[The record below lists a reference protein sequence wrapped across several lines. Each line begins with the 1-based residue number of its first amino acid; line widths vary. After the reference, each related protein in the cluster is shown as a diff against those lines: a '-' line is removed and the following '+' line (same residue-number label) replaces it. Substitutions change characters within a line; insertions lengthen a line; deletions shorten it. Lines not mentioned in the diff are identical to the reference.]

1 MHISI
6 TAHDAKSSSSSAS
19 LINYLDKENEIKG
32 LDNKNAEYENYFD
45 SNYSA
50 ENPVQDLDKNTIVEN
65 LDSNRGSQKLDS
77 SNYFMLN
84 ISPSKMELQHMEN
97 IANEELI
104 KRNLDKNINDPNK
117 IFYNEQKA
125 ELMKMQMKLYV
136 KDVMNEYA
144 TNFKREIYTDESKL
158 PNAREKKELNLTT
171 EKIYTKFLKDQN
183 IELNPKNNLEENKSN
198 DYLNVNNITLKE
210 EKGKSSLIEID
221 LKEKG
226 KALVFVPTAT
236 LHLQKDGTYKLPK
249 NLYEQKEKEVV
260 SKNKEVEIN
269 YKHSNSIQI
278 NINKQEQ
285 TVLNFESKDRRFKE
299 VLSFSVMEKDISLKD
314 GKYFISEHLLN
325 EKQNYALDKAVEKEY
340 GNQRDIIYKQ
350 LAETKGFD
358 LSTRSLT
365 GDDLLWYGK
374 IETDRK
380 YKFSDQWVKENKEIN
395 SSIRELEKGN
405 KSNKK
410 EIEALKNS
418 LHKDK
423 ETGIVVYEGLQKGGN
438 QTHAHVV
445 VSRHDKTMQNAR
457 NKISL
462 SPLANAKEAKMNN
475 GAAVGFHR
483 NNFTNKVE
491 KVFDQKFNYDRSPD
505 KTYEFHKSQKSAEMQ
520 SKLKSEG
527 KQFIMRHTGLNAI
540 KSNISPV
547 QDIKKSLGIANIP
560 TRLPK
565 SITQVVIRVAKIILD
580 QGLGY

>member
-6 TAHDAKSSSSSAS
+6 TAHDAKSSSSSGS

-32 LDNKNAEYENYFD
+32 LDSKNQEYENYFD

-65 LDSNRGSQKLDS
+65 LDSNRGSQRLNS

-278 NINKQEQ
+278 NINKQ
-285 TVLNFESKDRRFKE
+285 DC
-299 VLSFSVMEKDISLKD
+299 I
-314 GKYFISEHLLN
+314 
-325 EKQNYALDKAVEKEY
+325 
-340 GNQRDIIYKQ
+340 
-350 LAETKGFD
+350 
-358 LSTRSLT
+358 
-365 GDDLLWYGK
+365 
-374 IETDRK
+374 
-380 YKFSDQWVKENKEIN
+380 KF
-395 SSIRELEKGN
+395 
-405 KSNKK
+405 
-410 EIEALKNS
+410 
-418 LHKDK
+418 
-423 ETGIVVYEGLQKGGN
+423 
-438 QTHAHVV
+438 
-445 VSRHDKTMQNAR
+445 
-457 NKISL
+457 
-462 SPLANAKEAKMNN
+462 
-475 GAAVGFHR
+475 
-483 NNFTNKVE
+483 
-491 KVFDQKFNYDRSPD
+491 
-505 KTYEFHKSQKSAEMQ
+505 
-520 SKLKSEG
+520 
-527 KQFIMRHTGLNAI
+527 
-540 KSNISPV
+540 
-547 QDIKKSLGIANIP
+547 
-560 TRLPK
+560 
-565 SITQVVIRVAKIILD
+565 
-580 QGLGY
+580 